1 MAQLPSACVEK
12 RNRRVDYKVRVFDFR
27 TVEKMTIKEKCRQ
40 TKKNK
45 NREQKKVINVVNKPL
60 VFLGSRNRFKTYYS
74 RDRLI

>member
-40 TKKNK
+40 TKKIKIENK
-45 NREQKKVINVVNKPL
+45 KKLLTLSISRLCFRIQK
-60 VFLGSRNRFKTYYS
+60 
-74 RDRLI
+74 

>member
-40 TKKNK
+40 TKKIKIENK
-45 NREQKKVINVVNKPL
+45 KKLLTLSISRLCFGIQK
-60 VFLGSRNRFKTYYS
+60 
-74 RDRLI
+74 